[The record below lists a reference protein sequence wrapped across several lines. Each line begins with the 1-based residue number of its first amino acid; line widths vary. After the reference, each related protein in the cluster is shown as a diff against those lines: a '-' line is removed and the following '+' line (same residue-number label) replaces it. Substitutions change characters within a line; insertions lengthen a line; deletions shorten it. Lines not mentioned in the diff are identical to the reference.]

1 MNFFIQILANSLVTG
16 TQVLLFAVSLYLI
29 RAVSKTEHVALGAI
43 ATFIAYMFYV
53 MFLATGS
60 FIASSVFALL
70 WAVIFGYTSF
80 ALLEKF
86 YKNNDVLLGLLA
98 SLSFGIFLESLIGII
113 FETDAKNIIDGVL
126 PVIDFGLFRMTTP
139 GVITVGF
146 GILLTLIV
154 SFVVLKT
161 PYGRVL
167 RSINENNALVSSLGV
182 NSAFVRSFVYCLGC
196 ILTGF
201 VGVMIGLNSALTPF
215 MGFQLVITGFIA
227 LFVGGVNDIR
237 GVVVATFLLS
247 LIPEFLI
254 NYSPRSLDFSASHKM
269 FFVFLIALILV
280 MYRPNGLFSK
290 NIRKS

>member
-1 MNFFIQILANSLVTG
+1 MNFFVQILANSLVTG

-43 ATFIAYMFYV
+43 ATFVAYMFYV
-53 MFLATGS
+53 MFLATSS
-60 FIASSVFALL
+60 FVLSGLFALA
-70 WAVIFGYTSF
+70 WAIGFGYISF

-113 FETDAKNIIDGVL
+113 FETDAKSIIDGVL

-146 GILLTLIV
+146 GILLTIIV

-182 NSAFVRSFVYCLGC
+182 NSAWVRSFVYCLGC

-227 LFVGGVNDIR
+227 MFVGGVNDIR

-254 NYSPRSLDFSASHKM
+254 NYSPSSLDFSASHKM

-280 MYRPNGLFSK
+280 MYKPNGLFSK

>member
-1 MNFFIQILANSLVTG
+1 
-16 TQVLLFAVSLYLI
+16 
-29 RAVSKTEHVALGAI
+29 
-43 ATFIAYMFYV
+43 
-53 MFLATGS
+53 
-60 FIASSVFALL
+60 
-70 WAVIFGYTSF
+70 
-80 ALLEKF
+80 
-86 YKNNDVLLGLLA
+86 
-98 SLSFGIFLESLIGII
+98 
-113 FETDAKNIIDGVL
+113 
-126 PVIDFGLFRMTTP
+126 MTTP

-146 GILLTLIV
+146 GILLTIIV

-182 NSAFVRSFVYCLGC
+182 NSAWVRSFVYCLGC

-227 LFVGGVNDIR
+227 MFVGGVNDIR

-254 NYSPRSLDFSASHKM
+254 NYSPSSLDFSASHKM

-280 MYRPNGLFSK
+280 MYKPNGLFSK

>member
-60 FIASSVFALL
+60 FMASSVFALV

-146 GILLTLIV
+146 GILLTFIV

-227 LFVGGVNDIR
+227 MFVGGVNDIR

-254 NYSPRSLDFSASHKM
+254 NYSPSSLDFSASHKM

>member
-1 MNFFIQILANSLVTG
+1 
-16 TQVLLFAVSLYLI
+16 
-29 RAVSKTEHVALGAI
+29 
-43 ATFIAYMFYV
+43 
-53 MFLATGS
+53 
-60 FIASSVFALL
+60 
-70 WAVIFGYTSF
+70 
-80 ALLEKF
+80 
-86 YKNNDVLLGLLA
+86 
-98 SLSFGIFLESLIGII
+98 LIGII